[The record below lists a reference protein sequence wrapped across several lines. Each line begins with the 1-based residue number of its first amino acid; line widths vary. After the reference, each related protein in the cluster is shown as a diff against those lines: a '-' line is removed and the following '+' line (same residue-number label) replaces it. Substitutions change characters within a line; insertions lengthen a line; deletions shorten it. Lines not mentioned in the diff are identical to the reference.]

1 MQKHRT
7 VAAFR
12 VSSLPVERKCA
23 ERLNAYK
30 VCVQEWN

>member
-1 MQKHRT
+1 MLKHRT

-12 VSSLPVERKCA
+12 VSSLLVERECA
-23 ERLNAYK
+23 ERLNADE